1 MGQIDVSVSGLVA
14 PLQQPNAMA
23 CWATTYTML
32 YSWKRQASFTI
43 PAALSELGEEYLQRF
58 RQGQGLPGNQ
68 HRALANAAGLV
79 AEPLYNP
86 SLGGW
91 VEMLRKHG
99 PLLAVYGWEVFNQ
112 QGGRQAGRHA
122 IVVYRI
128 AGDGTPG
135 GTHFYFINPSDSK
148 RYKQAFSAYRS
159 RHETGFT
166 VDQNITDT
174 DLATFSQIL
183 HYD

>member
-91 VEMLRKHG
+91 VEMSRQLPLFVQFHASLEPFPAGLVRRFEDLPPARKS
-99 PLLAVYGWEVFNQ
+99 LV
-112 QGGRQAGRHA
+112 
-122 IVVYRI
+122 I
-128 AGDGTPG
+128 
-135 GTHFYFINPSDSK
+135 K
-148 RYKQAFSAYRS
+148 
-159 RHETGFT
+159 
-166 VDQNITDT
+166 DT
-174 DLATFSQIL
+174 ISPHRTLT
-183 HYD
+183 